1 MATSLPTDLILPH
14 LRELNRNAA
23 DLREIRLM
31 WRLIEASARM
41 QASQQGQALVPMLT
55 DTRQGVEQLGQGLL
69 QSQLG

>member
-41 QASQQGQALVPMLT
+41 QASQQDRPWCPC
-55 DTRQGVEQLGQGLL
+55 
-69 QSQLG
+69 